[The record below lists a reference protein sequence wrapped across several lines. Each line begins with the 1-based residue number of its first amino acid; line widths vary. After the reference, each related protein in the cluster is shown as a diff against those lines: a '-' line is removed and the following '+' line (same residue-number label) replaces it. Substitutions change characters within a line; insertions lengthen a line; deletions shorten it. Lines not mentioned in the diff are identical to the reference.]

1 MGQSQTF
8 SPRVKSS
15 TTSSCNGLRVCT
27 MSDEEYYEE
36 EEVTSQTSKK
46 GEGFLKA
53 KKKKGELD
61 EQLREYINEWRKQR
75 GKEEEELKRLKEK
88 QAKRK
93 EIRAE
98 QEKKLAQ
105 QKKEEEERL
114 RKEEA
119 DKKAKEAEEKRKR
132 LEEAE
137 KKRQAMMQAQK
148 EKQQAAGQ
156 GAKGTVKKADS
167 GMGNVQ
173 DARREMAKTK
183 EQLEEEKKISL
194 SIRIKPLELDGM
206 DSDGLKAKASELW
219 DTIVKLETERYDLE
233 EKVKRQ
239 DYDLK
244 ELKERQRQQNKQKAI
259 KLGLDPEALTGKYPP
274 KIRMYS
280 KYERRTGGNSMRA
293 VGTCCTRSCWR
304 RPGRRRWT
312 TGARDPR
319 PSCPSGSE
327 RGPARSPETPSPLM
341 MRMRDRLRLPRV
353 LRKRKRRKRKR
364 MRRRRKRRS
373 KSGQI
378 VRQEEPPN
386 WVGLRLGRHQK

>member
-1 MGQSQTF
+1 MGVSNFLPTSQELKNLKLLGT
-8 SPRVKSS
+8 K
-15 TTSSCNGLRVCT
+15 VCT

-53 KKKKGELD
+53 KKQKGELD

-119 DKKAKEAEEKRKR
+119 EKKAKEAEEKKKR

-137 KKRQAMMQAQK
+137 MKRQAMMQAQK
-148 EKQQAAGQ
+148 EKQQAAGGKGGGAKMQQ
-156 GAKGTVKKADS
+156 GAA
-167 GMGNVQ
+167 VQ
-173 DARREMAKTK
+173 DARREMTKTK

-194 SIRIKPLELDGM
+194 SIRIKPLDVDAM
-206 DSDGLKAKASELW
+206 DSDQLSSKAKEHW
-219 DTIVKLETERYDLE
+219 DTIVRLETEKYDLE
-233 EKVKRQ
+233 ERQKRQ
-239 DYDLK
+239 
-244 ELKERQRQQNKQKAI
+244 KAM
-259 KLGLDPEALTGKYPP
+259 KKGLDPEALTGKYPP

-280 KYERRTGGNSMRA
+280 KYERRT
-293 VGTCCTRSCWR
+293 
-304 RPGRRRWT
+304 
-312 TGARDPR
+312 D
-319 PSCPSGSE
+319 
-327 RGPARSPETPSPLM
+327 
-341 MRMRDRLRLPRV
+341 
-353 LRKRKRRKRKR
+353 
-364 MRRRRKRRS
+364 
-373 KSGQI
+373 
-378 VRQEEPPN
+378 
-386 WVGLRLGRHQK
+386 

>member
-1 MGQSQTF
+1 
-8 SPRVKSS
+8 
-15 TTSSCNGLRVCT
+15 
-27 MSDEEYYEE
+27 MS
-36 EEVTSQTSKK
+36 
-46 GEGFLKA
+46 EGDSNFLKA
-53 KKKKGELD
+53 RQEAKKGELD
-61 EQLREYINEWRKQR
+61 EQLREYIDEWRKQR
-75 GKEEEELKRLKEK
+75 AKEEEELKRLKEK

-156 GAKGTVKKADS
+156 GAKGPKKTDS

-173 DARREMAKTK
+173 DARREMTKTK

-194 SIRIKPLELDGM
+194 SIRIKPLDLDAM
-206 DSDGLKAKASELW
+206 DGEQLNNKATELW
-219 DTIVKLETERYDLE
+219 ETIVRLETEKYELE
-233 EKVKRQ
+233 ERQKRQ

-244 ELKERQRQQNKQKAI
+244 ELKERQKKQLRQKAM
-259 KLGLDPEALTGKYPP
+259 KKGLDPEALTGKYPP

-280 KYERRTGGNSMRA
+280 KYERRADTRTYEDRKKLYEGGWEAIRA
-293 VGTCCTRSCWR
+293 ESLDAIWKEKIGEWSKRPSKKLPKWFGE
-304 RPGRRRWT
+304 RPGKKAGDAPT
-312 TGARDPR
+312 
-319 PSCPSGSE
+319 
-327 RGPARSPETPSPLM
+327 PE
-341 MRMRDRLRLPRV
+341 
-353 LRKRKRRKRKR
+353 
-364 MRRRRKRRS
+364 
-373 KSGQI
+373 G
-378 VRQEEPPN
+378 EED
-386 WVGLRLGRHQK
+386 GGEEAAAEEEYDEEEEEEEEYDEEE